1 VCRPSAGA
9 VCRPFCASAW
19 LLTWHFR
26 RRLAVGVAFIPRA
39 RLGLGGAE
47 DVGDA
52 LVGGIS
58 LPVDAVGVDLQQGR
72 DAVLVTATGQADA
85 LVWASS

>member
-1 VCRPSAGA
+1 MLQPD
-9 VCRPFCASAW
+9 
-19 LLTWHFR
+19 R
-26 RRLAVGVAFIPRA
+26 RRGRVLRI
-39 RLGLGGAE
+39 
-47 DVGDA
+47 GDA